1 MYDLQEGGPAEGLQF
16 FSKVP
21 MFRILVCGGDGT
33 VAWVLSH
40 LDKLELEYKPPLGVL
55 PIGTGNDLARVLGC
69 GGGQTI
75 SGAST
80 VPVLKFLFEVARAQ
94 ICLLDRWN
102 ITFKTVS
109 SNGIAPGKRASKSR
123 KRTSKRVVVMPAKV
137 MNNYLGI
144 GVDAQIALNF
154 HTAREEKPHLFT
166 SRFFNKYFWYFSS
179 GTKEILMHRF
189 SDFSTQVVLECDDKR
204 VVLPRGI
211 EGLIILNIESYGAG
225 SDLWGAELPEDDSDS
240 EDEYSEVHSPSGS
253 RSLLDIS
260 LLDSPRHPKFRPRSL
275 SSDNLKRHVE
285 RRSAFQLPSF
295 QDKLLEVV
303 GVSSSFQLGATKVGL
318 TRPKRLCQGGKIKIR
333 TSEALPIQLDGEPFR
348 LGEATEIT
356 ITHA

>member
-1 MYDLQEGGPAEGLQF
+1 
-16 FSKVP
+16 

-33 VAWVLSH
+33 IAWVLSH

-69 GGGQTI
+69 GGGETI

-80 VPVLKFLFEVARAQ
+80 VPVIKFLCEVARAQ

-102 ITFKTVS
+102 VSFKAVAT
-109 SNGIAPGKRASKSR
+109 NGNGGGKRAKSR
-123 KRTSKRVVVMPAKV
+123 KRTEKRGNLLPAKV

-189 SDFSTQVVLECDDKR
+189 SDFSTQVALECDGKR

-211 EGLIILNIESYGAG
+211 EGLIVLNIESYGAG

-240 EDEYSEVHSPSGS
+240 EDEDGYPYSPSS

-260 LLDSPRHPKFRPRSL
+260 LLDSPRHPKYRPRSL
-275 SSDNLKRHVE
+275 SSDNLKKHGE
-285 RRSAFQLPSF
+285 RVAGAFQLPSF

-318 TRPKRLCQGGKIKIR
+318 TRPKRLCQGRKLKIT
-333 TSEALPIQLDGEPFR
+333 TSEPLPIQLDGEPFR
-348 LGEATEIT
+348 LSEGTEIN
-356 ITHA
+356 ISHA